1 MKAAEILNMENILSE
16 IKIGKVSD
24 KNVRHTLLVFYRTI
38 AKKANEIRE
47 EADLIRKK
55 FMEGNEPLIKKVA
68 ENAPLTNEEA
78 EEYKAIN
85 EAYTSEL
92 DSFYNEDIKNITI
105 EGAVKLED
113 LADALAE
120 SGSELRFRELAS
132 AFSILG

>member
-24 KNVRHTLLVFYRTI
+24 KNARHSLIVFYRSI
-38 AKKANEIRE
+38 AKFANGIRE

-55 FMEGNEPLIKKVA
+55 FMEGNEPLIKKAA
-68 ENAPLTNEEA
+68 EGGLSKEEA
-78 EEYKAIN
+78 DEYKALN
-85 EAYTSEL
+85 DAYTAEL
-92 DSFYNEDIKNITI
+92 DSFYGEEIKDLVIESVRIEDI
-105 EGAVKLED
+105 
-113 LADALAE
+113 ADALAE

>member
-24 KNVRHTLLVFYRTI
+24 KNVRHSLIVFYRSI
-38 AKKANEIRE
+38 AKVANGIRE

-55 FMEGNEPLIKKVA
+55 FMEGNEPLIKKAA
-68 ENAPLTNEEA
+68 EGGLSKAEA
-78 EEYKAIN
+78 DEYKALN
-85 EAYTSEL
+85 DAYTAEL
-92 DSFYNEDIKNITI
+92 DSFYGEDIKNITI
-105 EGAVKLED
+105 EGGVKLED

-120 SGSELRFRELAS
+120 SGSELRFRELVS